1 MNPLQR
7 ITDFFAKRRLLLG
20 IIFAVII
27 ALVMTS
33 LSLHLYDRDD
43 VSRLDVS
50 LPNREN
56 IRSSAGESEVQ
67 KFDSSG
73 PLDAQALSDFQK
85 LYTKNRSA
93 LDALGKFDSDALSSD
108 SLRIGPNE

>member
-1 MNPLQR
+1 MHTGKRALSYFSERR
-7 ITDFFAKRRLLLG
+7 ILLG
-20 IIFAVII
+20 IIFAII
-27 ALVMTS
+27 LSLVMTVIS
-33 LSLHLYDRDD
+33 LRLYDLDD

-56 IRSSAGESEVQ
+56 IRPEEESEVQ

-73 PLDAQALSDFQK
+73 ALDAKALADFQS
-85 LYTKNRSA
+85 LYSKNRSA
-93 LDALGKFDSDALSSD
+93 LDALGKFDGDALSND